1 MKNTSLCYLERGGQ
15 YLMLHRVKKENDENH
30 DKWIGVGGKFEPGE
44 SPEDCV
50 CREVREETGLRLTD
64 YRYCGIVTFVNGD
77 WTEYMHLFHATGFE
91 GQLREC
97 DEGVLEWIDKKKL
110 YDLQQWEGDKIFL
123 RLMDMRVPFFSL
135 KLVYEGDAL
144 TAAVLNGERKP
155 VLSVEAL
162 MGRYQ
167 LVPVCPEQLGGLP
180 TPREPSERQGDLV
193 VMKSGLDVTAQY
205 QRGAE
210 QALHLARV
218 FGCKKAVLKER
229 SPSCGSG
236 EIYDGTFSG
245 KLTPGD
251 GVTAALFNIET
262 LLEQAEDTESTLF

>member
-1 MKNTSLCYLERGGQ
+1 
-15 YLMLHRVKKENDENH
+15 
-30 DKWIGVGGKFEPGE
+30 
-44 SPEDCV
+44 
-50 CREVREETGLRLTD
+50 
-64 YRYCGIVTFVNGD
+64 
-77 WTEYMHLFHATGFE
+77 
-91 GQLREC
+91 
-97 DEGVLEWIDKKKL
+97 
-110 YDLQQWEGDKIFL
+110 
-123 RLMDMRVPFFSL
+123 
-135 KLVYEGDAL
+135 
-144 TAAVLNGERKP
+144 
-155 VLSVEAL
+155 

-193 VMKSGLDVTAQY
+193 VMKSGADVTAQY

-251 GVTAALFNIET
+251 GVTAALFKKNGIEVFGESDIET
-262 LLEQAEDTESTLF
+262 LLEQAEDNEPALF

>member
-15 YLMLHRVKKENDENH
+15 YLMLHRIKKEDDENK

-110 YDLQQWEGDKIFL
+110 FDLQQWEGDKIFL
-123 RLMDMRVPFFSL
+123 RLMDLRGRCAHCRRFERR
-135 KLVYEGDAL
+135 KD
-144 TAAVLNGERKP
+144 TINGTDFDQRLP
-155 VLSVEAL
+155 SW
-162 MGRYQ
+162 R
-167 LVPVCPEQLGGLP
+167 GLP
-180 TPREPSERQGDLV
+180 L
-193 VMKSGLDVTAQY
+193 
-205 QRGAE
+205 
-210 QALHLARV
+210 
-218 FGCKKAVLKER
+218 
-229 SPSCGSG
+229 
-236 EIYDGTFSG
+236 
-245 KLTPGD
+245 
-251 GVTAALFNIET
+251 
-262 LLEQAEDTESTLF
+262 